1 MGKYL
6 LAHDIGT
13 SGNKASLFSAEGEL
27 IKSTV
32 VGYSVNY
39 QDGGRAEQNPQDW
52 WEAVCSS
59 TREIVAGIDPGEVA
73 AVSFSAQMQCCL
85 VVDRQGNVLRPAIIW
100 ADQRAQKQAMQLCQV
115 FDETEAYQL
124 LGHRLSPAYSIEKLM
139 WIRENEPDIY
149 EKTYKMLQVK
159 DYIIYRMTGEFV
171 TDYSDASGTN
181 AFDLEKLKWS
191 EEILA
196 AAGIDMD
203 KLPRLHASTDII
215 GNLKPDAAKEM
226 GLTTTTK
233 VVCGGGD
240 GPCSALGAGCI
251 KNDEMFLTFGTSAWI
266 GGTTEKKFLDDDKI
280 FFCFAHVI
288 PGKYM
293 PCGTMQSAG
302 SSYSYVRNTFCQ
314 DVIQKA
320 KEEGISSWDLMN
332 AMAEKSPAGAKGL
345 LFLPYLAG
353 ERAPR
358 WNPDASG
365 SFVGIHMYH
374 QREDYIRASLEGV
387 AMNIA
392 LILQAYRKYLDIDRM
407 ILTGGGARGGIVAQI
422 LADVLEVSLV
432 RPDHVEE
439 ATSIAAAVIAGVGC
453 GIYEDFDA
461 IHKFLKFRTPVEPD
475 FGKKT
480 VYDRQKKVF
489 DDVYQALVP
498 LYKEMNCKKTI

>member
-13 SGNKASLFSAEGEL
+13 SGNKASLFSVEGEL

-32 VGYSVNY
+32 AGYPVHY
-39 QDGGRAEQNPQDW
+39 GDGGRAEQDPRDW

-59 TREIVAGIDPGEVA
+59 TREIVAGIDPKEVA

-85 VVDRQGNVLRPAIIW
+85 VVDREGKVLRPAIIW
-100 ADQRAQKQAMQLCQV
+100 ADQRAVRQAEKLRQV
-115 FDETEAYQL
+115 FDGKDAYQL
-124 LGHRLSPAYSIEKLM
+124 LGHRLSPSYSIEKLM
-139 WIRENEPDIY
+139 WIKENEPSVY
-149 EKTYKMLQVK
+149 EHTYKMLQVK
-159 DYIIYRMTGEFV
+159 DYIIYRMTGKFV

-181 AFDLEKLKWS
+181 ALDLEKLEWS

-196 AAGIDMD
+196 AAGIDRS
-203 KLPRLHASTDII
+203 KLPELHASTDII
-215 GNLKPDAAKEM
+215 GNLNPEAAQEM
-226 GLTTTTK
+226 GLTTATK

-251 KNDEMFLTFGTSAWI
+251 ENDQMFLTFGTSAWI
-266 GGTTEKKFLDDDKI
+266 GGTTEKKFLDDDQI

-302 SSYSYVRNTFCQ
+302 SSYSYMRNTFCQ
-314 DVIQKA
+314 DVIRKA
-320 KEEGISSWDLMN
+320 NEEGISSWNRIN
-332 AMAEKSPAGAKGL
+332 AMAESSPAGAKGL
-345 LFLPYLAG
+345 LFLPYLTG

-365 SFVGIHMYH
+365 SFLGIHMYH
-374 QREDYIRASLEGV
+374 QREDYIRATLEGV
-387 AMNIA
+387 AMNLE
-392 LILQAYRKYLDIDRM
+392 LILKAYQKYLDIDRL
-407 ILTGGGARGGIVAQI
+407 ILTGGGAKGDIVAQI
-422 LADVLEVSLV
+422 LSDVLEASLV

-461 IHKFLKFRTPVEPD
+461 IHKFLKFGTPVEPD
-475 FGKKT
+475 FGKKA
-480 VYDRQKKVF
+480 VYEKQKKVF

-498 LYKEMNCKKTI
+498 LYKELG

>member
-1 MGKYL
+1 
-6 LAHDIGT
+6 
-13 SGNKASLFSAEGEL
+13 
-27 IKSTV
+27 
-32 VGYSVNY
+32 
-39 QDGGRAEQNPQDW
+39 
-52 WEAVCSS
+52 
-59 TREIVAGIDPGEVA
+59 
-73 AVSFSAQMQCCL
+73 
-85 VVDRQGNVLRPAIIW
+85 
-100 ADQRAQKQAMQLCQV
+100 MQLCQV

-139 WIRENEPDIY
+139 WIRENEPDIF

-181 AFDLEKLKWS
+181 ALDLENLKWS

-203 KLPRLHASTDII
+203 KLPRIHASTDII
-215 GNLKPDAAKEM
+215 GNLNPDAAKEM
-226 GLTTTTK
+226 GLTTATM

-288 PGKYM
+288 
-293 PCGTMQSAG
+293 
-302 SSYSYVRNTFCQ
+302 
-314 DVIQKA
+314 QKA
-320 KEEGISSWDLMN
+320 KEEGINSWDLMN

-365 SFVGIHMYH
+365 SVVGIHMYH
-374 QREDYIRASLEGV
+374 Q
-387 AMNIA
+387 
-392 LILQAYRKYLDIDRM
+392 
-407 ILTGGGARGGIVAQI
+407 
-422 LADVLEVSLV
+422 
-432 RPDHVEE
+432 
-439 ATSIAAAVIAGVGC
+439 
-453 GIYEDFDA
+453 
-461 IHKFLKFRTPVEPD
+461 
-475 FGKKT
+475 
-480 VYDRQKKVF
+480 
-489 DDVYQALVP
+489 
-498 LYKEMNCKKTI
+498 

>member
-1 MGKYL
+1 
-6 LAHDIGT
+6 
-13 SGNKASLFSAEGEL
+13 
-27 IKSTV
+27 
-32 VGYSVNY
+32 
-39 QDGGRAEQNPQDW
+39 
-52 WEAVCSS
+52 
-59 TREIVAGIDPGEVA
+59 
-73 AVSFSAQMQCCL
+73 
-85 VVDRQGNVLRPAIIW
+85 
-100 ADQRAQKQAMQLCQV
+100 MQLCQV

-139 WIRENEPDIY
+139 WIRENEPDIF

-181 AFDLEKLKWS
+181 ALDLENLKWS

-203 KLPRLHASTDII
+203 KLPRIHASTDII
-215 GNLKPDAAKEM
+215 GNLNPDAAKEM
-226 GLTTTTK
+226 GLTTATM

-320 KEEGISSWDLMN
+320 KEEGINSWDLMN
-332 AMAEKSPAGAKGL
+332 AMAEKS
-345 LFLPYLAG
+345 
-353 ERAPR
+353 PR

-387 AMNIA
+387 AMNLA

-407 ILTGGGARGGIVAQI
+407 ILTGGGAKGDIVAQI
-422 LADVLEVSLV
+422 LADVLEAGLV

-453 GIYEDFDA
+453 CLSEGRCFC
-461 IHKFLKFRTPVEPD
+461 HKQRPSD
-475 FGKKT
+475 
-480 VYDRQKKVF
+480 Y
-489 DDVYQALVP
+489 
-498 LYKEMNCKKTI
+498 

>member
-1 MGKYL
+1 
-6 LAHDIGT
+6 
-13 SGNKASLFSAEGEL
+13 
-27 IKSTV
+27 
-32 VGYSVNY
+32 
-39 QDGGRAEQNPQDW
+39 
-52 WEAVCSS
+52 
-59 TREIVAGIDPGEVA
+59 
-73 AVSFSAQMQCCL
+73 
-85 VVDRQGNVLRPAIIW
+85 
-100 ADQRAQKQAMQLCQV
+100 MQLCQV

-139 WIRENEPDIY
+139 WIRENEPDIF

-181 AFDLEKLKWS
+181 AFDLENLKWS

-215 GNLKPDAAKEM
+215 GNLNPDAAKEM
-226 GLTTTTK
+226 GLTTATM

-288 PGKYM
+288 
-293 PCGTMQSAG
+293 
-302 SSYSYVRNTFCQ
+302 
-314 DVIQKA
+314 QKA
-320 KEEGISSWDLMN
+320 KEEGINSWDLMN

-387 AMNIA
+387 AMNLA

-407 ILTGGGARGGIVAQI
+407 ILTGGGAKGDIVAQI
-422 LADVLEVSLV
+422 LADVLEAGLV

-453 GIYEDFDA
+453 CLSEGRCFC
-461 IHKFLKFRTPVEPD
+461 HKQRPSD
-475 FGKKT
+475 
-480 VYDRQKKVF
+480 Y
-489 DDVYQALVP
+489 
-498 LYKEMNCKKTI
+498 